1 MKNWSA
7 SLISSTASTL
17 RALCWAFSTFLW
29 WISPTLRIY
38 FWTKVYA
45 SLKLARDCC
54 TSSSCSYFSC
64 ADGGSTLTFS
74 KSTEFA
80 SSQTWCAYTWAST
93 KFYWVLKMSASGPKS
108 GTLRSLTWA
117 AETFILWSNFFS
129 AFCMLLK
136 LSRISSSTPK
146 LGTK

>member
-7 SLISSTASTL
+7 SWISSTAL
-17 RALCWAFSTFLW
+17 LVCVLCSAFSTFLW
-29 WISPTLRIY
+29 WIAPTLRIS
-38 FWTKVYA
+38 FSTKVCA
-45 SLKLARDCC
+45 SLKLARDCY
-54 TSSSCSYFSC
+54 TSSSCSYFLLS
-64 ADGGSTLTFS
+64 GGSTLTFS

-80 SSQTWCAYTWAST
+80 SSQTWCAYTWASA